1 MEINIKTLPKNTGNR
16 SSTDLLKDGTTAANT
31 GYENCTMGTNT
42 ATILIVEDDRNVAE
56 VLRARLESLGY
67 HICDIARTGKDA
79 ISSALRC
86 HPDLILMDI
95 MLEGDMEGIE
105 ASERIIRQIDVPVIF
120 ITCLTDQRIV
130 DRVIKTNPYGY
141 IPKPYTLSEL
151 RYTIEI
157 ALIKFRAGKERE
169 QLITQLES
177 ALAEVKQLSGLLP
190 ICASCKKIRDEE
202 GRWHPI
208 EAYIHSRTAAK
219 FSHGICPECIP
230 RIYPELNGKK
240 PESSN
245 SKS

>member
-1 MEINIKTLPKNTGNR
+1 MEINIKMLPISAINR
-16 SSTDLLKDGTTAANT
+16 SATDLLKDEATAAIA
-31 GYENCTMGTNT
+31 GYENCTMRTNT

-67 HICDIARTGKDA
+67 HIGDIARTGRDA
-79 ISSALRC
+79 ISSAIRC

-105 ASERIIRQIDVPVIF
+105 TSEHIIRQMDVPIIF

-151 RYTIEI
+151 RYTIEV
-157 ALIKFRAGKERE
+157 AFNKFRAGKERE
-169 QLITQLES
+169 KLIAQLES
-177 ALAEVKQLSGLLP
+177 TLAEVKQLSGFLP
-190 ICASCKKIRDEE
+190 ICASCKGIRDEE
-202 GRWHPI
+202 GKWHPI

-230 RIYPELNGKK
+230 KIYPELNGQK
-240 PESSN
+240 PASSN